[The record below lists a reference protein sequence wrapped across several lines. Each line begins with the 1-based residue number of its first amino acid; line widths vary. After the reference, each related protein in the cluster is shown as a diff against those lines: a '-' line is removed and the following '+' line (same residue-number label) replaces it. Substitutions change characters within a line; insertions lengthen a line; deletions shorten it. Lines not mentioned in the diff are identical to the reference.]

1 MSDKPTR
8 RQFLKGCARVAG
20 AAAVGAVALKL
31 TARADADKVWQLDPK
46 VCSDCGK
53 CALKCVLKQSAVRA
67 VNNFDECGYCR
78 ICPAY
83 FDTTSRENEDGT
95 FDTLV
100 CPRNAMRRRL
110 VGKSDPDDPNNNY
123 YEYTIDESLCNGC
136 GLCVARCKPNAGN
149 GALHLQVRHD
159 LCRDCNQC
167 SIATACPPQAFY
179 RARLADAPAGYR
191 RSRSKG
197 AKA

>member
-1 MSDKPTR
+1 MSDNPTR

-31 TARADADKVWQLDPK
+31 VNRADADKVWQLDPK
-46 VCSDCGK
+46 LCEDCGK
-53 CALKCVLKQSAVRA
+53 CATRCVLKQSAVRA
-67 VNNFDECGYCR
+67 VNNYDECGYCR

-83 FDTTSRENEDGT
+83 FDLTSEEKDDGT
-95 FDTLV
+95 FTALV
-100 CPRNAMRRRL
+100 CPRNAIRRRQ

-123 YEYTIDESLCNGC
+123 YEYTIDEKLCNGC
-136 GLCVARCKPNAGN
+136 GRCVERCRPNAGN
-149 GALHLQVRHD
+149 GALRLEVRHD

-167 SIATACPPQAFY
+167 SIATTCPPQAFY
-179 RARLADAPAGYR
+179 RARLLDRPAGYR
-191 RSRSKG
+191 RDGSEG